1 MAVHKFTAMLTSYSA
16 ARTRNGGSYLPTMYA
31 EAYIKY
37 VVGTA
42 AVWDLTD
49 RKPRDVPDVTGE
61 YDEVYCETRIAE
73 IANLL
78 YSGLERSALD
88 FVRAVRRLQD
98 LADGVTDHDLAAL
111 FVWLEPLLD
120 KTRRDPSAGDASS
133 KLTHIASLLFP
144 YSPRQSADVDA
155 WIFHIT
161 RLHMLAVVSHGGNM
175 SAALA
180 WVEAAY
186 PLAND
191 AELPDMAVLETHL
204 VQSTRKRIS
213 RVPSSGP
220 MSGDE
225 GRPSSVTATATT
237 AAIRGQKPPRP
248 LRTHRRST
256 DDLVSTP

>member
-1 MAVHKFTAMLTSYSA
+1 
-16 ARTRNGGSYLPTMYA
+16 MYA

-37 VVGTA
+37 VNGTA
-42 AVWDLTD
+42 SVWDLTD
-49 RKPRDVPDVTGE
+49 REPRDIPDVTGE
-61 YDEVYCETRIAE
+61 YDEATGETRLTK

-111 FVWLEPLLD
+111 LVWLEPFLD
-120 KTRRDPSAGDASS
+120 DTRGDPSAGGTPF
-133 KLTHIASLLFP
+133 KLTHILSLLFP
-144 YSPRQSADVDA
+144 GSPRQSADVDA

-161 RLHMLAVVSHGGNM
+161 RLHMLAVISHGGNM
-175 SAALA
+175 FTALA

-186 PLAND
+186 PLADD
-191 AELPDMAVLETHL
+191 AEVSDMAVLETHF
-204 VQSTRKRIS
+204 VQKRRRIS
-213 RVPSSGP
+213 RAPSSGSMP
-220 MSGDE
+220 EDE
-225 GRPSSVTATATT
+225 GRPTSVTATGTT

-256 DDLVSTP
+256 DDLVLTP